1 MYYVCIKFKFGP
13 IHFYCKRLTVPQI
26 FCFFERK
33 GGTSLNEFLWFST
46 FCHKDCQLSL
56 TYNMLRFNMSAERH
70 LIDWSVLN
78 FCIQDYV
85 ALKAPCIQQH
95 KEWSLQTGEECVSC
109 NSSRA
114 IDRDRETEKCYC
126 TGRWIGVWRAC
137 QGETPHFQTGSALA
151 ECVYVR
157 VYVWMCLEGAT
168 LQHTVQTVYAYQP
181 ALSASLS
188 WAVYLN
194 LFWENS
200 TWLDGISP

>member
-1 MYYVCIKFKFGP
+1 M
-13 IHFYCKRLTVPQI
+13 R
-26 FCFFERK
+26 
-33 GGTSLNEFLWFST
+33 
-46 FCHKDCQLSL
+46 
-56 TYNMLRFNMSAERH
+56 RFNMSAEIH
-70 LIDWSVLN
+70 LIDCRVLH

-95 KEWSLQTGEECVSC
+95 KGWSLQTREECVSW

-114 IDRDRETEKCYC
+114 IDWDRETEKCYC
-126 TGRWIGVWRAC
+126 PGRWMGVWRAC

-151 ECVYVR
+151 GDWACMR

-181 ALSASLS
+181 ALSAPLS

-194 LFWENS
+194 LFRENS